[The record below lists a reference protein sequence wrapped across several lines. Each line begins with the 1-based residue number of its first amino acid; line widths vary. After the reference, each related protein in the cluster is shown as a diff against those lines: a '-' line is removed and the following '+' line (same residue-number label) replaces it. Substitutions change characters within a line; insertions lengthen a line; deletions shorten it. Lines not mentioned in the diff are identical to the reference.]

1 MRIFPLLDVNSGI
14 SKYLEPV
21 VDFFSARE
29 YIVDQIKVKY
39 EFQKNGNEML
49 VIRRKNKLPSSTGIK

>member
-1 MRIFPLLDVNSGI
+1 VNSGI